1 MEEYL
6 QPVFS
11 ESLLK
16 IAPEFSGAIQFE
28 TPQNPEH
35 GDLSTNIAMLIAKD
49 LKKAPRI
56 IANEIVEKLPKNPAV
71 IEAVEIAG
79 PGFINI
85 RFSRKYFQDALGEIL
100 SLGTEYGHS
109 KKYLGKIVNL
119 EWVSANPTGNLHAG
133 HGRQVCLG
141 AAIANLLESVRQQV
155 LANAPADLA
164 DEAHAA
170 VLAALCTDLLRMAV
184 SRK

>member
-11 ESLLK
+11 ESLLTV
-16 IAPEFSGAIQFE
+16 APGFSGRVQFE

-49 LKKAPRI
+49 LKKAPRS
-56 IANEIVEKLPKNPAV
+56 IANEIVEKLSKDPAV

-85 RFSRKYFQDALGEIL
+85 RFSRKYFQDALGEML
-100 SLGTEYGHS
+100 SLGSAYGHS
-109 KKYLGKIVNL
+109 KKYVGLTVNL
-119 EWVSANPTGNLHAG
+119 EW
-133 HGRQVCLG
+133 
-141 AAIANLLESVRQQV
+141 
-155 LANAPADLA
+155 
-164 DEAHAA
+164 
-170 VLAALCTDLLRMAV
+170 
-184 SRK
+184 